1 MKKIDVRR
9 GEVRGPGWEEV
20 MVFRWPVNKH
30 QRHLVT
36 GARGQGDQDNAQH
49 SAIIPQ
55 QWDSPVKHTTL
66 WLRGF

>member
-1 MKKIDVRR
+1 MS
-9 GEVRGPGWEEV
+9 GEVRCEAQDGEEV

-36 GARGQGDQDNAQH
+36 WARGQGDQDNAQH

-55 QWDSPVKHTTL
+55 Q
-66 WLRGF
+66 

>member
-9 GEVRGPGWEEV
+9 GEVRGPGWGGGDGV
-20 MVFRWPVNKH
+20 QVASKQTPAPPGDR
-30 QRHLVT
+30 
-36 GARGQGDQDNAQH
+36 ARGQGDQDNAQH

>member
-36 GARGQGDQDNAQH
+36 WARGQGDQDNAQH

-55 QWDSPVKHTTL
+55 Q
-66 WLRGF
+66 